1 MGIDDIINKHFGT
14 NEEAALSA
22 HDLFSLIEEQFESFT
37 KNERSSL
44 TEEKAEKSTERRS
57 IPYPQLRITNDWGK
71 PGTQERQMVDMF
83 VKRIQDDA
91 AENTIQGRVNSFATF
106 INSCSEET
114 CRYNTI
120 PEILSFITLLDA
132 FSAIRYKF
140 EAQAAGWMF
149 ESFIAAIIG
158 GTQET
163 DTTGASLPIED
174 VVMCMSTDDELAD
187 DETCLTEKAFSL
199 KFVKPGASPGGTNV
213 ELLRIGIERFD
224 SVEYII
230 GEKGETGVDFSF
242 VEINRNNFDHAVN
255 IGKNDKAWSINK
267 DAVESK
273 ISMRLPT
280 EEEIVNIARDS
291 LNRLN
296 IGVALIYD
304 SMDILS
310 QELTDYFVNEN
321 KLAATNAVAQSK
333 ELARNVN
340 EYIK

>member
-1 MGIDDIINKHFGT
+1 MSLDDIIEKHFNT
-14 NEEAALSA
+14 KSVSLNNANSLI
-22 HDLFSLIEEQFESFT
+22 SLIEKQLILFEKKSPQA
-37 KNERSSL
+37 L
-44 TEEKAEKSTERRS
+44 TEAKTEVPKKRRS

-83 VKRIQDDA
+83 VKQIQDDA

-120 PEILSFITLLDA
+120 PEILSFIPLLDA

-187 DETCLTEKAFSL
+187 DETCLTKKAFSL
-199 KFVKPGASPGGTNV
+199 KFVKPGSSPGGTNV

-267 DAVESK
+267 GAVESK